1 MLRFKVQLGRYA
13 GYFDYYV
20 ENGVMP
26 ESYSLDPLADYL
38 QEVLNEPSNK
48 YLCMI
53 DTNWRESIKRS
64 LLDFFEQMLKQYV
77 PIDTEYDKEMKLLQK
92 FEEAD
97 IDTKRQMWPEVV
109 RTIATNYSDEDV
121 NLKGYKFMLQ
131 DPTFDNELVFK
142 MMCGDWR
149 TAAEKGLQ
157 RTKKKLLGIN
167 KGSFEKRMRDY
178 GSEDYLTLKDKMSA
192 FYRYPKLKEIVHKLG
207 REQETSTKEE
217 DSIKYRYLPF
227 LLSHGVSHEDIEG
240 IELGNDLQSV
250 IPAEI
255 ALLADNETETLFYQR
270 YASKQLQQF
279 SSRPLSKK
287 PVKTVEKELRPRLE
301 LGPIILCVDTS
312 GSMSGRPEAIA
323 KSLVMQVLQMA
334 KKQHRRCFLISYSVR
349 TRTLELTSSENWRAV
364 DQFLAMQF
372 TGGTDGELMFR
383 DVMRAL
389 GTENFEMADVLL
401 VSDFCFSNPMSITL
415 DKIKAEKRKGTRFYG
430 LCISG
435 NSCYC
440 PEIIDHMW
448 ELK

>member
-1 MLRFKVQLGRYA
+1 
-13 GYFDYYV
+13 
-20 ENGVMP
+20 
-26 ESYSLDPLADYL
+26 
-38 QEVLNEPSNK
+38 
-48 YLCMI
+48 
-53 DTNWRESIKRS
+53 
-64 LLDFFEQMLKQYV
+64 
-77 PIDTEYDKEMKLLQK
+77 
-92 FEEAD
+92 
-97 IDTKRQMWPEVV
+97 
-109 RTIATNYSDEDV
+109 
-121 NLKGYKFMLQ
+121 
-131 DPTFDNELVFK
+131 
-142 MMCGDWR
+142 
-149 TAAEKGLQ
+149 
-157 RTKKKLLGIN
+157 
-167 KGSFEKRMRDY
+167 MRDY

-207 REQETSTKEE
+207 REQETSTKEG

-435 NSCYC
+435 NPCYC